1 MTWYASGIFIPRS
14 RWRTVVGGHPRAWSR
29 AALLVRL
36 ALSPTPPSL
45 STTPSGSMTVLS
57 GAMALAAASPFTV
70 RRVDVDK
77 ERHTLAKTTA
87 HQIKQT
93 SVPAESSRQTRTN
106 HPSKRSNQQVS
117 FPMTP

>member
-1 MTWYASGIFIPRS
+1 MADCGWRASTGLVS
-14 RWRTVVGGHPRAWSR
+14 CCAACAATVAVPSFAEHDTLGLNDR
-29 AALLVRL
+29 
-36 ALSPTPPSL
+36 SL
-45 STTPSGSMTVLS
+45 SA
-57 GAMALAAASPFTV
+57 AMALAAASPFTV